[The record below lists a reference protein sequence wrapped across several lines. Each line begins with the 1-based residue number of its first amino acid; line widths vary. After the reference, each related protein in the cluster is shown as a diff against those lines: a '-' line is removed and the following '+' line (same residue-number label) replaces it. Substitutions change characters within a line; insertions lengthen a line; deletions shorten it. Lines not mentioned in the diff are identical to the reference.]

1 MSAQMRL
8 GAYLGLN
15 AEACAPKFG
24 HLVQVMQ
31 HGLDP
36 VVRPQPLFGIGQS
49 VAPGRPEAEPRR
61 VPVVYRGEAR
71 SAGNSAS
78 DRAQKPLPL

>member
-24 HLVQVMQ
+24 
-31 HGLDP
+31 
-36 VVRPQPLFGIGQS
+36 QS
-49 VAPGRPEAEPRR
+49 LRALPEPTQRLLLASATAGAMVDMTRR
-61 VPVVYRGEAR
+61 LRDGPSV
-71 SAGNSAS
+71 
-78 DRAQKPLPL
+78 PLPSPDTLDLSRAKDRTS